1 MVSKSRFRS
10 GIIFL
15 LVLITNVCLFGTG
28 LFTDNLKN
36 GSQKLH
42 GRTYADLLVVPESYL
57 DNTKDL
63 LFKGKA
69 CTIIFKDDVLSE
81 IKNIKGAEAV
91 SPQLYVETLA
101 LSCCSEEGMQVIAID
116 PSSDFAVSQWSDG
129 VKELSGNKALA
140 GSGGNLRKGD
150 TINLF
155 GREFSVSGILEET
168 GMGYDNSIFISYE
181 AANEITSS
189 EQYRFMFGQKAG
201 LVSMFLV
208 KRSSDVELSE
218 LTRSISSILEESDA
232 KVYPI
237 DDLSADLRDHVDL
250 LSKLI
255 TIISVFTVTVAS
267 VALFAMVTLNFHQ
280 RSRIAGS
287 MLSVGFSRG
296 KILECFFSE
305 YIFLFGTG
313 ALSGIA
319 LICVF
324 MLPLHEELKAAL
336 HMPYKLISGTDALKL
351 AAKTLLTD
359 LVMLLAAVSFTFTG
373 IIKKEPALLMEEQA

>member
-1 MVSKSRFRS
+1 
-10 GIIFL
+10 
-15 LVLITNVCLFGTG
+15 
-28 LFTDNLKN
+28 
-36 GSQKLH
+36 
-42 GRTYADLLVVPESYL
+42 
-57 DNTKDL
+57 
-63 LFKGKA
+63 
-69 CTIIFKDDVLSE
+69 
-81 IKNIKGAEAV
+81 
-91 SPQLYVETLA
+91 
-101 LSCCSEEGMQVIAID
+101 
-116 PSSDFAVSQWSDG
+116 
-129 VKELSGNKALA
+129 
-140 GSGGNLRKGD
+140 
-150 TINLF
+150 
-155 GREFSVSGILEET
+155 
-168 GMGYDNSIFISYE
+168 MGYDNSIFISYE

-189 EQYRFMFGQKAG
+189 EQYRFMFGQKTG

-296 KILECFFSE
+296 KILKCFFSE